1 MWEYVWEIDSVYEHR
16 MCVCVCVCVCVW
28 ARVCEDCDGM
38 CNTVAVFSVSV
49 VNLSIS
55 SNDKEPLFASM
66 NK

>member
-1 MWEYVWEIDSVYEHR
+1 
-16 MCVCVCVCVCVW
+16 MCVCVCVCVR

>member
-1 MWEYVWEIDSVYEHR
+1 MWVYVLAIDSVYEHR
-16 MCVCVCVCVCVW
+16 KCVCVRVCVRAC
-28 ARVCEDCDGM
+28 VCEDCDGM

-49 VNLSIS
+49 VNLSLS